1 MAKNPYLSKM
11 WDRRR
16 IVALA
21 EMILHQAEVYQRIIN
36 KDIESTGELKKSVQN
51 SINELCTAM
60 VKNIKNN

>member
-1 MAKNPYLSKM
+1 M
-11 WDRRR
+11 
-16 IVALA
+16 ALA